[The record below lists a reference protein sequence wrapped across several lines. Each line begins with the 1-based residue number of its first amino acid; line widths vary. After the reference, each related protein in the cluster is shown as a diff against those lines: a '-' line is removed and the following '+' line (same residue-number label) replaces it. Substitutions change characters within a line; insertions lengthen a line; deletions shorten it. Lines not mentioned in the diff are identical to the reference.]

1 MRGNRGAPIYAAAV
15 STPNTVAYKPNSP
28 HTTDTMFKKDITS
41 GAKSKVKSSAQ
52 RAIRSKVLEEYP
64 RLEPYIEDI
73 LPKKEQ
79 LDLVKLP
86 DRVSLYTLH
95 STPLFFQHMDDALL
109 PHLTL
114 VHKYPFAFH
123 RLRID
128 RGAIRFVLSGAT
140 LMAPGLTSPGG
151 RLPGPELSDDDKEV
165 YGAEDLKEG
174 EVVVI
179 EAEGKE
185 TACMVGVLKMGTE
198 EMKKVKKGQ
207 ACEAGH
213 YLGDGLW
220 GLKLD

>member
-1 MRGNRGAPIYAAAV
+1 
-15 STPNTVAYKPNSP
+15 
-28 HTTDTMFKKDITS
+28 MFKKDITP

-52 RAIRSKVLEEYP
+52 RAIRAKVLEQYP
-64 RLEPYIEDI
+64 LLEPYIDDI
-73 LPKKEQ
+73 LPKKDQ

-86 DRVSLYTLH
+86 DRVSLYTLG
-95 STPLFFQHMDDALL
+95 STPLFFQHMDDPLL
-109 PHLTL
+109 PHLAL
-114 VHKYPFAFH
+114 VHKYPDCFH

-151 RLPGPELSDDDKEV
+151 RLPNDPEDEEGRYGKEEL
-165 YGAEDLKEG
+165 APG

-185 TACMVGVLKMGTE
+185 NACMVGVLKMGTE
-198 EMKKVKKGQ
+198 EMKKAKKGQ

-220 GLKLD
+220 GLSLG

>member
-1 MRGNRGAPIYAAAV
+1 
-15 STPNTVAYKPNSP
+15 
-28 HTTDTMFKKDITS
+28 MFKKDLTS
-41 GAKSKVKSSAQ
+41 SSKSKVKSSAQ
-52 RAIRSKVLEEYP
+52 RAIRARILETYP
-64 RLEPYIEDI
+64 LLEPHIDTI
-73 LPKKEQ
+73 LPKKDQ
-79 LDLVKLP
+79 LELVKLP
-86 DRVSLYTLH
+86 DRVSLYTLNNV
-95 STPLFFQHMDDALL
+95 PLFFQHMDDAIL

-114 VHKYPFAFH
+114 VHKYPDCFT

-151 RLPGPELSDDDKEV
+151 RLPGDEQDGEGRYGREELE
-165 YGAEDLKEG
+165 AG

-185 TACMVGVLKMGTE
+185 NACFVGVLKMGTA

-220 GLKLD
+220 GLQFG

>member
-1 MRGNRGAPIYAAAV
+1 
-15 STPNTVAYKPNSP
+15 
-28 HTTDTMFKKDITS
+28 MFKKDIS
-41 GAKSKVKSSAQ
+41 PGAKSKVKSSVQ
-52 RAIRSKVLEEYP
+52 RTIRAKVLETYP
-64 RLEPYIEDI
+64 LLEPYIEDI

-86 DRVSLYTLH
+86 DRVSLYTLAQ
-95 STPLFFQHMDDALL
+95 TPLFFQHMDDAIL

-114 VHKYPFAFH
+114 VHQYPHAFH

-151 RLPGPELSDDDKEV
+151 RLPNDPNDTDGKYGTEELLP
-165 YGAEDLKEG
+165 GT
-174 EVVVI
+174 VVAI

-198 EMKKVKKGQ
+198 EMKKAKKGQ

-220 GLKLD
+220 GLNLG